1 MADARILWQDEGF
14 VLADKPGGWLSV
26 PSRFEDKDERPVL
39 GRWLEKKLESRVY
52 PLHRLDLEVS
62 GLVLFATTPAAQKQG
77 TEWFEKRWIH
87 KIYEGRS
94 VERDFSH
101 WPANLPASRA
111 DMELAP
117 GARFEW
123 TCKIQRGKRRSFVS
137 DHGDPSRTIAI
148 FKGRQN
154 GFLEWSLEPVTG
166 RSHQLRLEMS
176 RHGFPLLGDELYGS
190 REKFLD
196 SEIALRS
203 VRIDLSQVPETKR
216 AGLPAEFEAGGLK

>member
-1 MADARILWQDEGF
+1 MAEARILWQGDGF

-39 GRWLEKKLESRVY
+39 GRWLENELGRRVF

-62 GLVLFATTPAAQKQG
+62 GLILFALTADSQRAG

-111 DMELAP
+111 EMDLVE

-137 DHGDPSRTIAI
+137 DHGDPSRTVAI
-148 FKGRQN
+148 FKGRRD
-154 GFLEWSLEPVTG
+154 GFLHWSLEPVTG

-176 RHGFPLLGDELYGS
+176 RHGFPLVGDELYGS
-190 REKFLD
+190 RETYRPG
-196 SEIALRS
+196 EIALRS
-203 VRIDLSQVPETKR
+203 VFLDLSQVQESKR
-216 AGLPAEFEAGGLK
+216 AGLPAEFRTEGLK